1 MGNLY
6 DGALEPGVC
15 FILYDWMQTTSLP
28 QAHCETSEMFH
39 EGAQKELAV
48 FGGVLHQRTL
58 AGVLHKHQIV
68 IVTDVRDHTCAGAVA
83 LLEQVKPFMLE
94 QDKVRAVWMFS
105 DCGPH
110 FRALEFVGGV

>member
-1 MGNLY
+1 ML
-6 DGALEPGVC
+6 
-15 FILYDWMQTTSLP
+15 
-28 QAHCETSEMFH
+28 
-39 EGAQKELAV
+39 
-48 FGGVLHQRTL
+48 
-58 AGVLHKHQIV
+58 
-68 IVTDVRDHTCAGAVA
+68 DHTCEGAVA